1 MLRAARGVMRP
12 FYSFGYVVARGL
24 RGMAQAPAVQLLAV
38 GTMAVCMLLL
48 GVVVLVWSNAQSMV
62 RAWGLDVPVTVYLVD
77 GAEAEP
83 VDVVMERLHALPEI
97 EAVRRV
103 TPELALQRLEE
114 GLGEDGGMLDG
125 LDPTVLPASLE
136 IQLRP
141 GTDPD
146 FGHALAERLEAL
158 PVVDEVAVAG
168 DWAGR
173 AHELLATLE
182 DLALGAGLLVSLA
195 CMAIVWST
203 IRLGVYARR
212 AEIQILRLVG
222 GTTRFVHGPFVIE
235 GMVQGAL
242 GAGLALAML
251 WLGFDAVHPFIER
264 GLSMLFAAG
273 ALRFFGPV
281 ELGVGVAFGAML
293 GLLGARAAVARYA
306 EI

>member
-1 MLRAARGVMRP
+1 MMKAIHRLLRP
-12 FYSFGYVVARGL
+12 LYSLGYVVGRGV

-48 GVVVLVWSNAQSMV
+48 GIVVLAWSNAQGMV

-77 GAEAEP
+77 GAETTH
-83 VDVVMERLHALPEI
+83 VDVLVERLHALPEVH
-97 EAVRRV
+97 EVRRV
-103 TPELALQRLEE
+103 TPEMALRRLEE
-114 GLGEDGGMLDG
+114 GLGEDGELLDG
-125 LDPTVLPASLE
+125 LDPAVLPTSLE
-136 IQLRP
+136 IDLVP

-146 FGHALAERLEAL
+146 FGHALAERLHEL
-158 PVVDEVAVAG
+158 PAVDEVAVAG
-168 DWAGR
+168 AWAGR

-222 GTTRFVHGPFVIE
+222 GTSRFVHGPFVFE

-242 GAGLALAML
+242 GAALALGLL
-251 WLGFDAVHPFIER
+251 WLGFDAVHPFLER
-264 GLSMLFAAG
+264 GLSLLFAAG

-281 ELGVGVAFGAML
+281 ELGVGVAFGAGL
-293 GLLGARAAVARYA
+293 GIVGARAAVARYA
-306 EI
+306 EV

>member
-1 MLRAARGVMRP
+1 MRAIHSLGYVIARGV
-12 FYSFGYVVARGL
+12 

-48 GVVVLVWSNAQSMV
+48 GVVVLVWSNAQGMV

-77 GAEAEP
+77 GAEAAH
-83 VDVVMERLHALPEI
+83 VDVVVERLHGLPEV

-103 TPELALQRLEE
+103 TPRMALQRLEE
-114 GLGEDGGMLDG
+114 GLGEDGTMLEG
-125 LDPTVLPASLE
+125 LDPAVLPMSLE
-136 IQLRP
+136 IELSA

-146 FGHALAERLEAL
+146 FGHALAERLGEL
-158 PVVDEVAVAG
+158 PAVDEVAVAG

-173 AHELLATLE
+173 AHE
-182 DLALGAGLLVSLA
+182 LLVSLA

-222 GTTRFVHGPFVIE
+222 GTRGFVQGPFVFE

-242 GAGLALAML
+242 GAGLALGML
-251 WLGFDAVHPFIER
+251 WLGFDAVHPFLER
-264 GLSMLFAAG
+264 GLSLICAAG

-281 ELGVGVAFGAML
+281 ELGVGVAFGAVL

-306 EI
+306 EV

>member
-1 MLRAARGVMRP
+1 
-12 FYSFGYVVARGL
+12 
-24 RGMAQAPAVQLLAV
+24 
-38 GTMAVCMLLL
+38 
-48 GVVVLVWSNAQSMV
+48 VVLAWSNAQGMV
-62 RAWGLDVPVTVYLVD
+62 RVWGLDVPVTVYLVD
-77 GAEAEP
+77 GAEAAH
-83 VDVVMERLHALPEI
+83 VDVVVARLNALSEV

-103 TPELALQRLEE
+103 TPEQALARLTE
-114 GLGEDGGMLDG
+114 GLGEDGELLDG
-125 LDPTVLPASLE
+125 LDPTVLPTSLE
-136 IQLRP
+136 IELAP

-146 FGHALAERLEAL
+146 FGHALAERLGEL
-158 PVVDEVAVAG
+158 PAVDEVAVAG
-168 DWAGR
+168 AWVGR

-222 GTTRFVHGPFVIE
+222 GTSRFVHGPFVFE

-242 GAGLALAML
+242 GAALALGML
-251 WLGFDAVHPFIER
+251 RLGFDAVHPFLER
-264 GLSMLFAAG
+264 GLSLLFAAG

-281 ELGVGVAFGAML
+281 ELGMGVAFGAAL

-306 EI
+306 EV